1 MSGRYAVIGGVLGLL
16 LTGPGCVTCCTSGC
30 RPAHEAGP
38 DCDAL
43 TCQRNRV
50 YVFAMCGVNPVEIAA
65 TDTFRANLNQ
75 KGFIKVGTGQ
85 PLHAAW
91 METEIRR
98 VCEEEPNNR
107 VVLVGIE
114 GGAAT
119 TAKLA
124 EKLNAAGAPLAAVVY
139 FDRRVERTGPGG
151 CRVLS
156 VAGHG
161 ASAAES
167 AAAVAQ
173 LLNEVA
179 ATTGSTTTIEVVS
192 DYPHAPLPRPT
203 IDPGTN
209 PEWAFLFDGG
219 IPARIGSA
227 PLAAKPAPR
236 PTTTTATAANR

>member
-1 MSGRYAVIGGVLGLL
+1 MSGRYTVIGGVLGLL

-30 RPAHEAGP
+30 RPAYEAGP

-50 YVFAMCGVNPVEIAA
+50 YVFAMCGVSPVEIAA

-91 METEIRR
+91 MEKEIRR
-98 VCEEEPNNR
+98 VCEDDPNNR
-107 VVLVGIE
+107 IVLVGIE
-114 GGAAT
+114 GGAAA

-139 FDRRVERTGPGG
+139 FDRRVERTGPSG

-167 AAAVAQ
+167 AARVAQ

-203 IDPGTN
+203 IDPGTD
-209 PEWAFLFDGG
+209 PDWAFLFDGG
-219 IPARIGSA
+219 VPAKLGTT
-227 PLAAKPAPR
+227 PLAGRRPQQPTPAI
-236 PTTTTATAANR
+236 ATASHR